1 MFSHST
7 QKEEV
12 FSFHT
17 IVSKHRISFSS
28 NKANHHNV
36 PMPPNQRLNDAI
48 RLSLTNTIDD
58 NLPMQ
63 AALTTMKNILTILM
77 TETMPITN
85 IQNIAFR
92 VSEAPYTPKLPNTC
106 IA

>member
-1 MFSHST
+1 
-7 QKEEV
+7 
-12 FSFHT
+12 
-17 IVSKHRISFSS
+17 
-28 NKANHHNV
+28 
-36 PMPPNQRLNDAI
+36 MPPNQRLNDAI

-77 TETMPITN
+77 TETMPIID
-85 IQNIAFR
+85 IQDIAFR
-92 VSEAPYTPKLPNTC
+92 VSEVPYTPKLPNTC